1 MFARI
6 EAICANAVER
16 AFALAF
22 PSALE
27 PVQVARKLVAAYESG
42 TSSRGGRRF
51 VVHLGPSDHTRLADE
66 LPYFENQWT
75 TMLVRLAQ
83 RAGRIER
90 PPSVAVVCDPRVAHG
105 TVSIVVDQLAE
116 PVRLAIRVRKGVPA
130 DARIAL
136 DRRITIGRDPSC
148 DLVLVDSRVSRH
160 HVEIVLEGAKP
171 RFRDTASTNGTRLNG
186 VAAPVGELAVGDVLR
201 VGDSELAV
209 EADA

>member
-6 EAICANAVER
+6 EAVCANAVER

-83 RAGRIER
+83 
-90 PPSVAVVCDPRVAHG
+90 PSVAVVCDPRVAHG
-105 TVSIVVDQLAE
+105 TVSIVVDHLAE
-116 PVRLAIRVRKGVPA
+116 PVRLAIRVSKGVPA
-130 DARIAL
+130 GARIAL

-186 VAAPVGELAVGDVLR
+186 VPAPVGELAVGDVLR